1 MTSAHTTPAREPWG
15 TAKSVPRGSL
25 SPSLLRSTGLQV
37 GELSNAATEQAT
49 SQWCLGDWLKAM
61 AQQDLHQKRPLHW
74 SFPNLNIK
82 FTKVMFE
89 DGSSTSPD
97 FAFMQEWLLQPRAC
111 GVPSPMS
118 PKPSF

>member
-61 AQQDLHQKRPLHW
+61 AQQDLQ
-74 SFPNLNIK
+74 SE
-82 FTKVMFE
+82 T
-89 DGSSTSPD
+89 STSLV
-97 FAFMQEWLLQPRAC
+97 F
-111 GVPSPMS
+111 
-118 PKPSF
+118 PKSEH